1 MAERHPQ
8 LVFAGVAGLL
18 VLALLPALR
27 SPILVFELAAVLV
40 GALIAWKSLVIPLA
54 LGGVPPLVDAIAGSD
69 PLPKG
74 GFTFLFSVWIAL
86 GLAFAIM
93 RGRQAVAIRAL
104 LSVSVLAS
112 CFLLGLFLLRL
123 STSPDV
129 VYGSTKVQ
137 LYVADVLI
145 FLFAAVFVGT
155 RGADLRQFFVVLLAV
170 TSAGAILFL
179 FNLVAGYAHPAVGG
193 RFALSAQEYP
203 IELGRDSA
211 DGLLI
216 AIYSVLAAT
225 RRSARVWAMTVAP
238 ALAVAM
244 IAAGSRGPVLAFV
257 FGLAALLALT
267 AVNRRARR
275 RLIFV
280 AGVFLIATIVV
291 PVVVPGSALGRA
303 FSTIIGSASG
313 LSSNGRSQLWSLA
326 ITTFSQH
333 PLLGLGT
340 GGFAALNT
348 GLDYPHNIL
357 LEVASEVGVFGAAAV
372 IAIVIGF
379 VHALITAWRGGIGQD
394 RLMASLLISLFLT
407 ALINACFSDPIQGNG
422 EVWLWGGLA
431 IGMSARLARQRGSA
445 RRRSTPSAIL

>member
-1 MAERHPQ
+1 M
-8 LVFAGVAGLL
+8 FAGIAGIFA
-18 VLALLPALR
+18 LALLPVLR
-27 SPILVFELAAVLV
+27 SPLLVFELVAALI

-86 GLAFAIM
+86 ALAFAIM

-104 LSVSVLAS
+104 LCVSVLAS
-112 CFLLGLFLLRL
+112 CFLLGMLLLRL
-123 STSPDV
+123 SISPDEA
-129 VYGSTKVQ
+129 YGSTKVQ

-145 FLFAAVFVGT
+145 FMFAAVFVGA
-155 RGADLRQFFVVLLAV
+155 RGADLRLFFVVLLAV

-179 FNLVAGYAHPAVGG
+179 FNLVAGYAHPSVGG
-193 RFALSAQEYP
+193 RFALSTQEYP

-216 AIYSVLAAT
+216 AIYSVLATT
-225 RRSARVWAMTVAP
+225 RRSARVWAIAVSP

-257 FGLAALLALT
+257 FGLTALLALT
-267 AVNRRARR
+267 AVNPRARR
-275 RLIFV
+275 RLGFV
-280 AGVFLIATIVV
+280 AAAFLIATIVV
-291 PVVVPGSALGRA
+291 PLVVPGSALGRA

-313 LSSNGRSQLWSLA
+313 LSSNGRSQLWSVA
-326 ITTFSQH
+326 IAAFSQH
-333 PLLGLGT
+333 TLLGLGT

-348 GLDYPHNIL
+348 GLLYPHNIL
-357 LEVASEVGVFGAAAV
+357 LEVASELGVFGAAAMV
-372 IAIVIGF
+372 AILLGF
-379 VHALITAWRGGIGQD
+379 ANSLVNCWRSGTGPD

-407 ALINACFSDPIQGNG
+407 ALVNACFSDPIQGNG

-431 IGMSARLARQRGSA
+431 IGMSARLARRGTKA
-445 RRRSTPSAIL
+445 RRLSPSSATR